1 MISLIT
7 KPKKNTRSK
16 GHAKRENGRVGRGK
30 EDFVWV
36 GLGRE
41 GLGWRM
47 NRKKEKEKGREWGRR
62 KKQEQEGKGKREKEG
77 GVRNF
82 EVGDRRIISREVE
95 VSKAICEKANNNT
108 LGLNMLFYLWWY
120 HQASLKLGLTKKNL
134 IPNGPHVA

>member
-1 MISLIT
+1 
-7 KPKKNTRSK
+7 
-16 GHAKRENGRVGRGK
+16 
-30 EDFVWV
+30 
-36 GLGRE
+36 
-41 GLGWRM
+41 M

-82 EVGDRRIISREVE
+82 EVGGRRIISREVE

-120 HQASLKLGLTKKNL
+120 HQASLKLGLTEKNL